1 MSNEERRGADARYHG
16 GTVAGMAMTLRTNEE
31 LDQALGALAAAEGT
45 SRQEIVRRAV
55 LARYERTVHL
65 AAVRDS
71 SNRMRSQWADVL
83 ERLGE
88 V

>member
-1 MSNEERRGADARYHG
+1 
-16 GTVAGMAMTLRTNEE
+16 MTLRTNEE
-31 LDQALGALAAAEGT
+31 LEQALGALAAAEGT

-55 LARYERTVHL
+55 LARYERTIHL
-65 AAVRDS
+65 AVVHDS
-71 SNRMRSQWADVL
+71 SNRMRQRWADVL

>member
-1 MSNEERRGADARYHG
+1 
-16 GTVAGMAMTLRTNEE
+16 MAMTLRTDDE

-55 LARYERTVHL
+55 LARYEQSGHL
-65 AAVRDS
+65 SAVRDS
-71 SNRMRSQWADVL
+71 SNRMRSRWADVL
-83 ERLGE
+83 ERLGT